1 MTDNHM
7 VFFAEIAFIYGGND
21 SSEKDV
27 FGSERSSETT
37 AISSGTGS
45 GTHPH
50 KVLGQAK
57 RQKRARGHP
66 YIKQKY
72 TRIQFKCDFCEKTT
86 KTALKN
92 GLNIDLGNILFVYLR
107 DVKWNDPDKKSV
119 KIDKNIMLFDYGS

>member
-92 GLNIDLGNILFVYLR
+92 GLNIDLRIIIL
-107 DVKWNDPDKKSV
+107 
-119 KIDKNIMLFDYGS
+119 I